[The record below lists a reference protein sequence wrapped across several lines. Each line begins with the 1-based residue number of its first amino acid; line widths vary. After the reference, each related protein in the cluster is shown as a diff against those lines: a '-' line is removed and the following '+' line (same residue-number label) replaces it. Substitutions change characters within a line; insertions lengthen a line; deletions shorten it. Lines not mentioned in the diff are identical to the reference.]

1 MDETVNR
8 VLRQPPSAE
17 TGPGARDLL
26 LEAAEEARARWRRR
40 HPDTVPEAVL
50 EDSADLLLAA
60 LLAPRGS
67 PIPEE
72 ARADEGLLEVRLRL
86 LEFVRHAF
94 VQGAGAAWSDE
105 DGGPDAGRFLA
116 ILLRFEELAGVLE
129 PRGEAQ
135 LTAGL
140 GGPRAGELLVE
151 IGHDLRSPL
160 TSVLFLAEVLSASPG
175 IRDDRHQLRQL
186 GLIHAA
192 AVTMLTLVNNFIEL
206 ARTPEQSD
214 EPEPSVFSLA
224 DLLEGL
230 RRTLRPLAD
239 EKELAFRV
247 SNRVPGS
254 DRRCGYPVAL
264 SRILLNLGSNAIRYT
279 DQGSVAIEVHEPA
292 PGLVTL
298 EVVDTGRGMDPERVR
313 SLEDVF
319 EPSATGSGVH
329 FSGSGLGLVI
339 VRKLLRRLGSE
350 LHLASKRGK
359 GTRAS
364 FTVPLR
370 TAG

>member
-1 MDETVNR
+1 MSR
-8 VLRQPPSAE
+8 VLRHAPPAGVE
-17 TGPGARDLL
+17 PGARDLL
-26 LEAAEEARARWRRR
+26 LQSGEEARKRWRVR
-40 HPDTVPEAVL
+40 HPDTIPEPVL
-50 EDSADLLLAA
+50 EDSVDLLLTA
-60 LLAPRGS
+60 LLAPPGS
-67 PIPEE
+67 PVPEE
-72 ARADEGLLEVRLRL
+72 ARADEALLEVRLRL
-86 LEFVRHAF
+86 LEFVRNAF
-94 VQGAGAAWSDE
+94 VRSAAAAWAGE
-105 DGGPDAGRFLA
+105 DGGPDSGRFLQ
-116 ILLRFEELAGVLE
+116 ILLRFEELTEALE

-140 GGPRAGELLVE
+140 SGPRAGELLVE
-151 IGHDLRSPL
+151 IAHDLRSPL

-192 AVTMLTLVNNFIEL
+192 SVTMLTLVNNFVEL
-206 ARTPEQSD
+206 ARNPGESD
-214 EPEPSVFSLA
+214 EPEPSAFSLA

-230 RRTLRPLAD
+230 QRTLRPLAD
-239 EKELAFRV
+239 EKSLDFRV
-247 SNRVPGS
+247 SNRVLGP
-254 DRRCGYPVAL
+254 DRRSGYPVAL
-264 SRILLNLGSNAIRYT
+264 SRVLLNLGSNAIRYT

-298 EVVDTGRGMDPERVR
+298 EVVDTGRGIDPGQVR
-313 SLEDVF
+313 RLEDVF

-350 LHLASKRGK
+350 LDLASEPGK

-364 FTVPLR
+364 FTIPLR
-370 TAG
+370 NAG